1 MQQDIRLGRVAGIPV
16 GANWSVAVVLLLIAW
31 LLGASYLPSANPGQP
46 ATLYWLAAAAGAVLF
61 LASLL
66 AHELSHAAVARRNGV
81 QVRSITLWMLGGVA
95 ELDGDPPDAG
105 ADLRI
110 ALVGPATSAIAAGLF
125 VGLAAALHAAGGPA
139 VAVAAAEW
147 LAVMNAVL
155 AVFNMLPGAPLD
167 GGRVLRAALWRH
179 YRDRQRA
186 ESGAARAGQFVGAGI
201 IAAGLAELVGWR
213 GLGGLWL
220 ILVGWF
226 MISAASAER
235 AAATAASALRGL
247 RVADVMTDD
256 PELGPAWS
264 TVQDFIVRTAA
275 RSDQDAFPVVDL
287 SGHLVG
293 LVLTERLAAIPLDD
307 RPLLRLDQAATAVPA
322 EYLAAPDDPAG
333 PLLTRRP
340 LAGQLVAVVL
350 AGDQVTGIVTED
362 GLRQAARWSRLAAAG
377 S

>member
-1 MQQDIRLGRVAGIPV
+1 LRQDIRLGRVAGIPV
-16 GANWSVAVVLLLIAW
+16 GANWSVAAVLLLIAW

-110 ALVGPATSAIAAGLF
+110 ALAGPATSAAAAGLF
-125 VGLAAALHAAGGPA
+125 LGLAAGLHAVGAPA
-139 VAVAAAEW
+139 VAVATAEW

-167 GGRVLRAALWRH
+167 GGRVLRAMLWRH
-179 YRDRQRA
+179 YRDRLRA
-186 ESGAARAGQFVGAGI
+186 ESAAARAGQVVGAGI
-201 IAAGLAELVGWR
+201 IGAGLAELLGWR
-213 GLGGLWL
+213 NPGGLWL
-220 ILVGWF
+220 ILIGWF
-226 MISAASAER
+226 LISAASAER
-235 AAATAASALRGL
+235 AAAAAAAALRGL

-256 PELGPAWS
+256 PELGPAWG

-275 RSDQDAFPVVDL
+275 RSDQDAFPVVDP
-287 SGHLVG
+287 GGGLVG
-293 LVLTERLAAIPLDD
+293 LVWTEQLARIPLDD
-307 RPLLRLDQAATAVPA
+307 RSTLRLGQVAVAVPA
-322 EYLAAPDDPAG
+322 GYLATPDDPAG

-340 LAGQLVAVVL
+340 LAGQVVAVVL
-350 AGDQVTGIVTED
+350 ADGRVTGLVTVA
-362 GLRQAARWSRLAAAG
+362 GLRRAARWNRLAAAG